1 MIEKPLIT
9 ILFFMKNL
17 AYADKISDYVLN
29 DIKKTHSIMDFQ
41 IVQNKWK

>member
-1 MIEKPLIT
+1 MIEKPVIT
-9 ILFFMKNL
+9 ILFFILEN
-17 AYADKISDYVLN
+17 KITDYVLN